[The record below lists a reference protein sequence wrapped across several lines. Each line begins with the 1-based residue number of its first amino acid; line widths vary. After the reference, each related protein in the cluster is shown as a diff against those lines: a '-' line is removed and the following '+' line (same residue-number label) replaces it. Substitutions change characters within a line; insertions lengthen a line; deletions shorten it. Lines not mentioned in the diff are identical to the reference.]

1 MIWLLWASSTV
12 VFLVPG
18 YLDGH
23 YRCQGRQQYF
33 GVRFFTFIGYNKET
47 WWYSTQSTGSELKS
61 TSTCNEILDTKFFKK
76 YTDKGSSTIR
86 PGFSAWWF
94 LVAIGTW
101 NSYWRHLNNTYST
114 RARWIHLTLSV
125 VVVVVELGGE
135 ENILLAS
142 PPSWRRVHHA
152 TLEPGRACKKRLQ
165 VLLQDIT
172 VLNVTNCFT
181 RERNTLLIATPCF
194 CFPDGDISVPS
205 PCSRE
210 PVPSRKK
217 AMVLSKNTG

>member
-1 MIWLLWASSTV
+1 M
-12 VFLVPG
+12 
-18 YLDGH
+18 
-23 YRCQGRQQYF
+23 
-33 GVRFFTFIGYNKET
+33 
-47 WWYSTQSTGSELKS
+47 
-61 TSTCNEILDTKFFKK
+61 
-76 YTDKGSSTIR
+76 

-114 RARWIHLTLSV
+114 RARWIHPTLS

-217 AMVLSKNTG
+217 VKSTQFPNEHKIVGAFSTWRADRGRRLVPRLVKSL

>member
-1 MIWLLWASSTV
+1 M
-12 VFLVPG
+12 
-18 YLDGH
+18 
-23 YRCQGRQQYF
+23 
-33 GVRFFTFIGYNKET
+33 
-47 WWYSTQSTGSELKS
+47 
-61 TSTCNEILDTKFFKK
+61 
-76 YTDKGSSTIR
+76 
-86 PGFSAWWF
+86 
-94 LVAIGTW
+94 AIGTW

-114 RARWIHLTLSV
+114 RARWIHLTLS

-165 VLLQDIT
+165 VLLQNIT
-172 VLNVTNCFT
+172 GLSVYSIETNYFT
-181 RERNTLLIATPCF
+181 KNRERNTLLIATPCF

-210 PVPSRKK
+210 PVPSRKSQRFPTK
-217 AMVLSKNTG
+217 HRIVGAFSTWRADTGRRLVPRLVKSL